1 MLTWFKKMSF
11 RKKLLST
18 YFVFIG
24 LSFIL
29 SFIFC
34 LNSMEMSERESS
46 RYMRQFA
53 EQADLNMNV
62 IFSNMDR
69 IRFLHLIDDK
79 VRPMI
84 RTSRESKPLSRIL
97 EEDDYVTRTLNHMTN
112 MNQYIL
118 RAVIVNEYGD
128 VYSNIQTEDTGYL
141 DRLRKIEASQ
151 DWEDKHKI
159 YYTGV
164 YTEAINL
171 VDYPLVTGISKLYD
185 IDGDEPI
192 GTVYIDLNFSAVR
205 QILDSTLESQRQ
217 GHRLMI
223 FDTSGD
229 LIYHTGSN
237 GEGLW
242 GRMSDEEK
250 SKIERI
256 VKECQGTALV
266 QDLTIKD
273 ESVTGVI
280 MENEETGWK
289 LLAYTPLTD
298 IYTSGVKNMAGIVVV
313 TVVLLIL
320 AGVLGVLLAGQISRP
335 VTMLAKAMD
344 NVDQGKVKYI
354 DAGEYYWQDE
364 MGYLMRCYNQM
375 GRRINDSIEKI
386 YIYQLNQ
393 KQTELKMLQ
402 FQINPHFLYNTLNTI
417 SSIASLEG
425 IPEIVQISD
434 NLSNMFKYN
443 VTGKDIVPLEQEITH
458 VKNYMGIQAIRF
470 PGKYEFRCLVP
481 PELSSQPVLKFLLQ
495 PLVENSL
502 KHAFEKMKDINRVT
516 VEGRMAE
523 ENIMISIYDNGIGMP
538 PEQVDCLNCELE
550 KMDTRTLV
558 TNVDK
563 GIGLRNVNA
572 RIKNFYGQE
581 CGILVE
587 SLQGEY
593 TRIQIRIRK
602 MAVAREDE
610 HA

>member
-1 MLTWFKKMSF
+1 MSF

-364 MGYLMRCYNQM
+364 MGYLMRCYNQITS
-375 GRRINDSIEKI
+375 RN
-386 YIYQLNQ
+386 LN
-393 KQTELKMLQ
+393 K
-402 FQINPHFLYNTLNTI
+402 
-417 SSIASLEG
+417 
-425 IPEIVQISD
+425 
-434 NLSNMFKYN
+434 
-443 VTGKDIVPLEQEITH
+443 
-458 VKNYMGIQAIRF
+458 
-470 PGKYEFRCLVP
+470 
-481 PELSSQPVLKFLLQ
+481 
-495 PLVENSL
+495 
-502 KHAFEKMKDINRVT
+502 
-516 VEGRMAE
+516 
-523 ENIMISIYDNGIGMP
+523 
-538 PEQVDCLNCELE
+538 
-550 KMDTRTLV
+550 
-558 TNVDK
+558 
-563 GIGLRNVNA
+563 
-572 RIKNFYGQE
+572 
-581 CGILVE
+581 
-587 SLQGEY
+587 
-593 TRIQIRIRK
+593 
-602 MAVAREDE
+602 
-610 HA
+610 